1 MRTLA
6 EFSAALTMAKK
17 SRKLS
22 AKTLALR
29 TGLTDQAVRH
39 ILTGQTAPRLTNAIA
54 LADELGFELVL
65 LPKDAAQSLSQA
77 PHTHRT
83 VLSDVERWIGVRLDG
98 PGRGGEPEP
107 GV

>member
-6 EFSAALTMAKK
+6 EFSAALTKAQK
-17 SRKLS
+17 SHKLT

-39 ILTGQTAPRLTNAIA
+39 ILAGESAPRLTNAMA

-65 LPKDAAQSLSQA
+65 LPKDAAQSLAQDTKA
-77 PHTHRT
+77 PRT
-83 VLSDVERWIGVRLDG
+83 VLSDVERHLGLRLGD
-98 PGRGGEPEP
+98 PGHDVTKRSRA
-107 GV
+107 